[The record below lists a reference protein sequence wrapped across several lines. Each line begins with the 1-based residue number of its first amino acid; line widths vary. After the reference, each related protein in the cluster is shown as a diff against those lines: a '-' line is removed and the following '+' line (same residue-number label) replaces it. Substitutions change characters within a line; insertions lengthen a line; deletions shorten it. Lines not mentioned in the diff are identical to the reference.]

1 MRISYLRTTAWVINT
16 RRRAES
22 RHCLQ
27 RLCRGLRR
35 VKPAP
40 PPPAPGP
47 GCAEVPHPA
56 PRTAASRGTRGGGGT
71 CGRRGARR
79 GRPPRRHQPSV
90 GPSVRPSVRPRER
103 GERRWRGTRCWV
115 TPARPRRRR
124 GASGCRGA
132 APAAA
137 QPTVCRAGDFSREIF
152 GGSAGSGAG
161 GQRVFGSESESAEGA
176 SLPKGPINPS
186 AAPSRPGKAPAS
198 ARPAPRS
205 LRPRVRRPPRLAQP
219 RDPTQPRWRP
229 GSPARPG
236 PAGAGAPDTGP
247 ASRRAPAW
255 I

>member
-1 MRISYLRTTAWVINT
+1 MRL
-16 RRRAES
+16 
-22 RHCLQ
+22 
-27 RLCRGLRR
+27 
-35 VKPAP
+35 P
-40 PPPAPGP
+40 
-47 GCAEVPHPA
+47 
-56 PRTAASRGTRGGGGT
+56 RGTRGGT

-79 GRPPRRHQPSV
+79 GRPPRRPGRRSV
-90 GPSVRPSVRPRER
+90 RQSVRPSA
-103 GERRWRGTRCWV
+103 GARRAALGGTRCWV

-124 GASGCRGA
+124 GDSGCRGA

-205 LRPRVRRPPRLAQP
+205 LRPRVRRPPRLSQP
-219 RDPTQPRWRP
+219 RVPTQPRRRP

-247 ASRRAPAW
+247 AFQPRSRLDLSFRRDGTPLWRRKPRCCCCCCYRLYKSQCRPLILTAG
-255 I
+255 